1 MGVAFLAVW
10 AIRWTFHGQQR
21 LTKAAITIVVISVLA
36 TVTYAYLR
44 RQWLEYIRHQA
55 VESASAMTTNLQ
67 ALELSAGSAMALIQE
82 VELVSKGYRLS
93 APLPPISRLD
103 DAKAARRCA
112 GLRRQLCR
120 VYQAAIPA
128 LMHGIESL
136 RASINDNDYDKY
148 LDVYDIPRGA
158 VQEAITTDVPD
169 DYDAESLGALK
180 MLHYKCSTLRRVFLC
195 LLLSLEA
202 DGGAPDFWRWRMA
215 TDVMN
220 TVSRTAA
227 GNAKAV
233 RETLKD
239 LEEFAAPPA
248 TPKNTSK
255 AGNERVRTQVRKIST
270 LSQGIRSIQAKM
282 MLLREESNK
291 ALESSDDLS
300 DLGPSLMAQYE
311 SIGTDLKSL
320 MADWETGKAALA
332 SNIGKHERRISR
344 ASSGLRSPGSS
355 LGGLTAVDED
365 SENNGGPADA
375 LRALLG
381 EKESSSKRSSF
392 AASNSDEEVFEAIA
406 MPRVRERSSLTREE
420 RIIKMNEE
428 RARLAEN
435 KDKRMSNTNM
445 IKELQSVI
453 NLRRPIRNSAG
464 RITSI

>member
-1 MGVAFLAVW
+1 M
-10 AIRWTFHGQQR
+10 
-21 LTKAAITIVVISVLA
+21 
-36 TVTYAYLR
+36 
-44 RQWLEYIRHQA
+44 
-55 VESASAMTTNLQ
+55 
-67 ALELSAGSAMALIQE
+67 
-82 VELVSKGYRLS
+82 
-93 APLPPISRLD
+93 
-103 DAKAARRCA
+103 
-112 GLRRQLCR
+112 
-120 VYQAAIPA
+120 
-128 LMHGIESL
+128 MHGVESL

-169 DYDAESLGALK
+169 DYDDESLGALK
-180 MLHYKCSTLRRVFLC
+180 MLHYTCSTLRRVFLC
-195 LLLSLEA
+195 SLLSLEA
-202 DGGAPDFWRWRMA
+202 DGGAPDFGRWRMA
-215 TDVMN
+215 TDIMN
-220 TVSRTAA
+220 TVSRMAA
-227 GNAKAV
+227 SNAEALS
-233 RETLKD
+233 ETLKD
-239 LEEFAAPPA
+239 LEEFAAPT
-248 TPKNTSK
+248 TPKKTSK

-291 ALESSDDLS
+291 ALETSDDLT

-311 SIGTDLKSL
+311 SIGADLKSL
-320 MADWETGKAALA
+320 MQDWETGKAALV
-332 SNIGKHERRISR
+332 SNIGKHERRISM

-365 SENNGGPADA
+365 SENGGGPADA

-381 EKESSSKRSSF
+381 EKESSSNRSSF
-392 AASNSDEEVFEAIA
+392 VASDEEVFEAIA

-453 NLRRPIRNSAG
+453 NLRRPVRNSAG

>member
-1 MGVAFLAVW
+1 
-10 AIRWTFHGQQR
+10 
-21 LTKAAITIVVISVLA
+21 
-36 TVTYAYLR
+36 
-44 RQWLEYIRHQA
+44 
-55 VESASAMTTNLQ
+55 MTTNLQ

-112 GLRRQLCR
+112 GLRRQLCK

-128 LMHGIESL
+128 LMHGVESL

-169 DYDAESLGALK
+169 DYDNESLGALK

-195 LLLSLEA
+195 SLLSLEA
-202 DGGAPDFWRWRMA
+202 DGGAPDFGRWRMA
-215 TDVMN
+215 ADIMN
-220 TVSRTAA
+220 TVSRMGAD
-227 GNAKAV
+227 NAKSLS
-233 RETLKD
+233 ETLKD
-239 LEEFAAPPA
+239 LEDFA
-248 TPKNTSK
+248 TPTTPKKASK

-291 ALESSDDLS
+291 ALETSDDLT

-311 SIGTDLKSL
+311 SIGADLKSL
-320 MADWETGKAALA
+320 MQDWEIGKAALV
-332 SNIGKHERRISR
+332 SNIGKHERRISM

-365 SENNGGPADA
+365 SENSGGPADA

-381 EKESSSKRSSF
+381 EKESLSNRSSF
-392 AASNSDEEVFEAIA
+392 VTSNSDEEVFEAIA

-420 RIIKMNEE
+420 RIVKMNEE

-453 NLRRPIRNSAG
+453 NLRRPVRNSAG